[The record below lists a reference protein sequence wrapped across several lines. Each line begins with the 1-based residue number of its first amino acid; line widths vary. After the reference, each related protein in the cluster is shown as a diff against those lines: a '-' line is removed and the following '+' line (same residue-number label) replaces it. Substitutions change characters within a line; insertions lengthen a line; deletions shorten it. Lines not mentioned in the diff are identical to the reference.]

1 MPPHLPHIG
10 SQTPEPRGNPAHDK
24 EAPNAKMARGAS
36 DRLRQPLLPMSLEEQ
51 LSETRKQFDGLDEWE
66 VDESARKKAAARQA
80 ALQRQ
85 YVQHAQRELHRQRE
99 QVMNLRAENAL
110 LRSKAQAKMAE
121 QSSVLDDRHAAQVN
135 HLMGLKFDLQKEVE
149 DELEHFEKLK
159 KRYREM
165 QSKVKELALADK
177 SNLFDERKCEKTRR
191 LHEDRIQTYTVSAQV
206 TPNVCEENE
215 C

>member
-1 MPPHLPHIG
+1 
-10 SQTPEPRGNPAHDK
+10 
-24 EAPNAKMARGAS
+24 
-36 DRLRQPLLPMSLEEQ
+36 
-51 LSETRKQFDGLDEWE
+51 
-66 VDESARKKAAARQA
+66 
-80 ALQRQ
+80 
-85 YVQHAQRELHRQRE
+85 
-99 QVMNLRAENAL
+99 
-110 LRSKAQAKMAE
+110 MAE

-135 HLMGLKFDLQKEVE
+135 HLMSLKFDLQKEVE

-177 SNLFDERKCEKTRR
+177 SNRFDERKCEKTRR

-206 TPNVCEENE
+206 TPNDCEENE